1 MCECLCSLKGATASA
16 GNRQLPINADT
27 VQFANSYLRSTGI
40 SSGVGK
46 TITLC
51 FFYQL
56 IVLKLKLHETVQLK
70 SDGKSHLVQV
80 TINECFIRQCLGE
93 LKFKYCNSKI
103 QGKLLHAVP
112 PSLLISCHLSAVC
125 YINQWIVYNVCQNGE
140 KLKKRKQIWLTI
152 NCTQGKCLESWNNLK
167 IPSDIYWPYEVVKAN
182 RLAVKNMK
190 GPHWSQSLACLFW
203 GTVETWRHNMADSSG
218 RRPTASVEAPSKVT
232 KHHDS

>member
-112 PSLLISCHLSAVC
+112 PVSPYILPPFCCLLYQSVNRLQRVSKWWEV
-125 YINQWIVYNVCQNGE
+125 E
-140 KLKKRKQIWLTI
+140 KK
-152 NCTQGKCLESWNNLK
+152 
-167 IPSDIYWPYEVVKAN
+167 KAN
-182 RLAVKNMK
+182 LAYNKLYSRQMFGILKQPKN
-190 GPHWSQSLACLFW
+190 PIWHILTLWSS
-203 GTVETWRHNMADSSG
+203 
-218 RRPTASVEAPSKVT
+218 
-232 KHHDS
+232 